1 MKKKVLLFSTF
12 IILSFICGVIA
23 SPFFREKTYQIKE
36 WTRKTTS
43 PPPVSKEV
51 ILYFSDSQEQ
61 LLVPVKRRVFFGENV
76 STINDQIRKV
86 LEELIKG
93 PETKS
98 LSPTLPE
105 NTKIRAVY
113 TRRDV
118 IYIDF
123 NSSLTSNHPG
133 GASAELVSVYSVV
146 NTLLENFP
154 LYSRVQILIEGTP
167 HNTLVGHVD
176 IRGPFRKNP
185 EIIKKP

>member
-1 MKKKVLLFSTF
+1 MKKRVLLFSTF

-61 LLVPVKRRVFFGENV
+61 LLVPVKRRVFFGETV

-123 NSSLTSNHPG
+123 NSSLT
-133 GASAELVSVYSVV
+133 ASAELVSVYSVV